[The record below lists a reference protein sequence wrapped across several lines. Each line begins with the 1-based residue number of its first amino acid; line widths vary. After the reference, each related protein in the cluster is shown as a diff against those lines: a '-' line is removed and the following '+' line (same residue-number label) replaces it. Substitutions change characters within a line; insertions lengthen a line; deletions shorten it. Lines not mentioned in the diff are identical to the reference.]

1 MDFRLKSQV
10 AMEFIMLVFLAF
22 MIMMIF
28 TVVGRDRMV
37 DIRQKEEYESL
48 KDVTLAIQSELII
61 AANVEDG
68 YIREFGL
75 PGSLDGVNYTILIQS
90 GYIITESENHEYL
103 VKTSSVSGNA
113 TIGANIIRKENG
125 VVYLNE

>member
-1 MDFRLKSQV
+1 VDFRLKSQV

-22 MIMMIF
+22 MIMMVF

-37 DIRQKEEYESL
+37 DIRQKEEFDSL
-48 KDVTLAIQSELII
+48 KDIALAVQSELII

-75 PGSLDGVNYTILIQS
+75 PASLDGINYTLMIQS
-90 GYIITESENHEYL
+90 GYIFAESRNHEYL
-103 VKTSSVSGNA
+103 LKASSVSGNV
-113 TIGANIIRKENG
+113 TIGTNIIKRENG
-125 VVYLNE
+125 VVYLNG